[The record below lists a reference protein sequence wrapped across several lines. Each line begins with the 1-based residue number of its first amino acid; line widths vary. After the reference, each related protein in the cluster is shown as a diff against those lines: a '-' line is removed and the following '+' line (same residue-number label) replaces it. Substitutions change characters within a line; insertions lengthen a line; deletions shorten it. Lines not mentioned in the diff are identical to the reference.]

1 MEYHYKYI
9 RDPDGLCVFRELL
22 LNCVNDDGFVGVA
35 GSAGISQFQNWNML
49 NQHNNGMVFKL

>member
-9 RDPDGLCVFRELL
+9 RDPDGLCVFRASLKKLL

-35 GSAGISQFQNWNML
+35 GIGNLSVL
-49 NQHNNGMVFKL
+49 N